1 MIVLLVLEN
10 DSRELDSIQV
20 SSTDVAIRILRPYIV
35 QILYKYGV
43 VSEFLF
49 LRNGIC
55 IEFEKEVVTPLNS
68 IITVINGVNSMVIR
82 AIKQAQHVYP
92 ALYSDYSQFS
102 FPYNKNGYL
111 SLQPMNVQ
119 PVPLMQQAAD
129 VPQSSVHP
137 TQPQSSVPA
146 QQQSLPQSLP
156 QSLTQSLTQPPP
168 QGSERGWEY
177 YGNENPLQRLLREAK
192 ASGRIEELAN
202 QPITSNAELGL
213 DDTPRD
219 LASRNNSAL
228 RFGSYENVYS
238 RNGSMLFPP
247 GSRPGSMLF
256 NPLGSNASL
265 DFRETPNPLLEELVN
280 RLHDGEYDDID
291 KGAPSL

>member
-82 AIKQAQHVYP
+82 AIKQAQPVYP

-129 VPQSSVHP
+129 VPQSSGHP
-137 TQPQSSVPA
+137 IQPQSSVPA
-146 QQQSLPQSLP
+146 QQ

>member
-137 TQPQSSVPA
+137 SP
-146 QQQSLPQSLP
+146 
-156 QSLTQSLTQPPP
+156 
-168 QGSERGWEY
+168 RC
-177 YGNENPLQRLLREAK
+177 QR
-192 ASGRIEELAN
+192 
-202 QPITSNAELGL
+202 SN
-213 DDTPRD
+213 
-219 LASRNNSAL
+219 SRCH
-228 RFGSYENVYS
+228 S
-238 RNGSMLFPP
+238 R
-247 GSRPGSMLF
+247 
-256 NPLGSNASL
+256 
-265 DFRETPNPLLEELVN
+265 
-280 RLHDGEYDDID
+280 
-291 KGAPSL
+291 

>member
-68 IITVINGVNSMVIR
+68 IITVINGVNRMVIR
-82 AIKQAQHVYP
+82 AIKQAQPVYP

-146 QQQSLPQSLP
+146 QQ
-156 QSLTQSLTQPPP
+156 QSLTQPPP

>member
-82 AIKQAQHVYP
+82 AIKQAQPVYP

-146 QQQSLPQSLP
+146 QQ
-156 QSLTQSLTQPPP
+156 QSLTQPPP

>member
-137 TQPQSSVPA
+137 AAVLGASAATVVA
-146 QQQSLPQSLP
+146 
-156 QSLTQSLTQPPP
+156 TVVDTVVDTAAAA
-168 QGSERGWEY
+168 GKRAWVGV
-177 YGNENPLQRLLREAK
+177 LREREPAP
-192 ASGRIEELAN
+192 AALA
-202 QPITSNAELGL
+202 
-213 DDTPRD
+213 R
-219 LASRNNSAL
+219 
-228 RFGSYENVYS
+228 
-238 RNGSMLFPP
+238 
-247 GSRPGSMLF
+247 
-256 NPLGSNASL
+256 
-265 DFRETPNPLLEELVN
+265 
-280 RLHDGEYDDID
+280 GE
-291 KGAPSL
+291 GERTH

>member
-82 AIKQAQHVYP
+82 AIKQAQPVYP

-146 QQQSLPQSLP
+146 QQQSLPQP
-156 QSLTQSLTQPPP
+156 QPQP

>member
-1 MIVLLVLEN
+1 
-10 DSRELDSIQV
+10 
-20 SSTDVAIRILRPYIV
+20 
-35 QILYKYGV
+35 
-43 VSEFLF
+43 
-49 LRNGIC
+49 
-55 IEFEKEVVTPLNS
+55 
-68 IITVINGVNSMVIR
+68 MV
-82 AIKQAQHVYP
+82 
-92 ALYSDYSQFS
+92 
-102 FPYNKNGYL
+102 
-111 SLQPMNVQ
+111 
-119 PVPLMQQAAD
+119 
-129 VPQSSVHP
+129 
-137 TQPQSSVPA
+137 
-146 QQQSLPQSLP
+146 
-156 QSLTQSLTQPPP
+156 SLTQPPP
-168 QGSERGWEY
+168 QGSERGWAY